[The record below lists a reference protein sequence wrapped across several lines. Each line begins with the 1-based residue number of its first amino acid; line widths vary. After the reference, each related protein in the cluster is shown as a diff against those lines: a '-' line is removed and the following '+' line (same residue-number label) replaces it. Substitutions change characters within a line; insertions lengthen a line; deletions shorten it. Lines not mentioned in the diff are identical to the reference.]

1 MSRRPLVE
9 QICSIGSE
17 LRKESFA
24 EDHEPNVNRCADIV
38 NQLKELTTIKSSTS
52 AGSACSETRM
62 NIAILEGTQIGKTL
76 TKSIKCFQRHKRTS
90 PSDEWD
96 NLILSSQQL
105 LSTWKNAAS
114 KEATIQQKKKNISE
128 KQEDDCSTSLP
139 SSVSIYRSRL
149 VTQKKELYK
158 DPPAL
163 PPTQVE
169 IFATR
174 CDEPPKR
181 NKQTKI
187 LSFASTSHCSKLV
200 KDFHPNVTPEEV
212 LRSGSFGGT
221 YFRTITSAVTNVT
234 YKSKDVLQDTLDSNW
249 ISGLNKATMLTSNT
263 YRTNIN
269 KYQVKCGG
277 SLGMWE
283 SSGWISDI
291 DPYGW
296 FQWYCRFYRGR
307 RSSDDERQISRWMKS
322 AGFKGRFRSQLCN
335 KILLSPKPNAISD
348 FTISPV
354 IRQTLLH
361 WGIEITPHVLEQ
373 HRKRT
378 GK

>member
-1 MSRRPLVE
+1 MSRTPLVE
-9 QICSIGSE
+9 QICSLGSD

-24 EDHEPNVNRCADIV
+24 EEDEPNVNRCADIV
-38 NQLKELTTIKSSTS
+38 KQLKEVTSINSS
-52 AGSACSETRM
+52 SETRM

-76 TKSIKCFQRHKRTS
+76 TKSLKCFRRHKRTS
-90 PSDEWD
+90 PSGEWD
-96 NLILSSQQL
+96 NLITSSQQL

-114 KEATIQQKKKNISE
+114 KEATIQQKKNNVRK
-128 KQEDDCSTSLP
+128 KQEDDCPRSLP
-139 SSVSIYRSRL
+139 SSVGVYRSRL

-169 IFATR
+169 VFATC

-187 LSFASTSHCSKLV
+187 LSFASTSHCSELV

-234 YKSKDVLQDTLDSNW
+234 YKSKDVLQDTLDSHW
-249 ISGLNKATMLTSNT
+249 ISGLNKSTMLTSNT

-307 RSSDDERQISRWMKS
+307 RSSDDQRQISRWMKS
-322 AGFKGRFRSQLCN
+322 AGSKGRFRSQLCN
-335 KILLSPKPNAISD
+335 KILLSPKPNAIND

>member
-1 MSRRPLVE
+1 MSKASLAE
-9 QICSIGSE
+9 QIQSLGSD

-24 EDHEPNVNRCADIV
+24 EEHEADINRCSDIV
-38 NQLKELTTIKSSTS
+38 NQLKELTSDNSC
-52 AGSACSETRM
+52 GETKM

-76 TKSIKCFQRHKRTS
+76 TKSLKCFRRHKRTS
-90 PSDEWD
+90 PSSDWD

-105 LSTWKNAAS
+105 LSTWKNDVN
-114 KEATIQQKKKNISE
+114 KEVTIQLKKQKQKK
-128 KQEDDCSTSLP
+128 EDDCSGSLP
-139 SSVSIYRSRL
+139 SSVCVYRSRL
-149 VTQKKELYK
+149 VAQKKELYK
-158 DPPAL
+158 DPPVL
-163 PPTQVE
+163 PPTQIH
-169 IFATR
+169 IFTAG

-187 LSFASTSHCSKLV
+187 LSFASTSRCSKLV

-234 YKSKDVLQDTLDSNW
+234 YKSNDVLQDTLDSNW
-249 ISGLNKATMLTSNT
+249 ITSLNKSTMLTSAT
-263 YRTNIN
+263 YRTHVN

-283 SSGWISDI
+283 SSGWITDI

-307 RSSDDERQISRWMKS
+307 RSSDDGRQISRWMKS

-335 KILLSPKPNAISD
+335 KILLSPKPNAIND